1 MKAIVVGGQGFLGA
15 AVVRELL
22 ARNDSVIVIDR
33 CASQSACDTLFGK
46 AAVEACV
53 ADIASRDSLRDAFRR
68 ADEVYH
74 FAGRLGTSELD
85 DDIRAAIDANIT
97 GAVNVLDAALAAGV
111 PRVFYPSK
119 PNVWLNTYTITKV
132 AAEQF
137 VELYRT
143 RGLQTTTLRYF
154 NAYGRGQAAGPVR
167 KIIPTFA
174 LQAVRGEPLSIYGDG
189 EQTVDMIHASDIAR
203 ITVDLT
209 RCARLE
215 RPVDVGRGIPLTVNQ
230 VAADVLAH
238 FGGGAGVVH
247 LPMRV
252 GETPRTTLVA
262 DIAPIQ
268 QLLGDIVFAD
278 WRDSLAMTLDWY
290 AGRRG

>member
-1 MKAIVVGGQGFLGA
+1 M
-15 AVVRELL
+15 RELL
-22 ARNDSVIVIDR
+22 ARNDSVIVVDR
-33 CASQSACDTLFGK
+33 CASQSKCDTLFGK
-46 AAVEACV
+46 DAAEARV
-53 ADIASRDSLRDAFRR
+53 ADIASRDSLNAAFQR

-85 DDIRAAIDANIT
+85 DDMRAAIDANIT

-111 PRVFYPSK
+111 SRVFYPSK

-137 VELYRT
+137 VELYRA

-154 NAYGRGQAAGPVR
+154 NAYGPGQATGPVR

-174 LQAVRGEPLSIYGDG
+174 LQALRGEPLSIYGDG

-209 RCARLE
+209 RCGRLE
-215 RPVDVGRGIPLTVNQ
+215 TPADVGRGIPLPVNQ

-238 FGGGAGVVH
+238 FGGGAGVAH

-252 GETPRTTLVA
+252 GEIPRTTLVA

-268 QLLGDIVFAD
+268 QLLGDIAFAD
-278 WRDSLAMTLDWY
+278 WRASLAKTLDWY
-290 AGRRG
+290 AERRA